1 MKSIIALSVA
11 FVVLLGASIGFYIWY
26 FDDSSNTYVY
36 DYKKNNSYQSYS
48 SSTNQYNHE
57 ENYLSHNTY
66 ENHTQ
71 TNEEKPYESQANS
84 LANNTIASE
93 PNTTNVNIQKEN
105 TTTQKESVNTQDNN
119 TSAQEKNTT
128 TEVKKEKT
136 QSHAQIIQTKTT
148 QTIQNKNTQDVKQ
161 THKKTNTYKNTMQEY
176 IAKGK
181 TSRYEP
187 QLSNDFVKV
196 YVLDGKNLSDYRIG
210 VLKEMINP
218 IENNSQDYNLTIFID
233 MLSNDNMKLSIYNK
247 DIVFEKNKKKYN
259 YVDVKISNLKF
270 LFDKNGYSEYSN
282 EDLLEKINQNLAR
295 EDIIK
300 KVKIQGYAD
309 DRGSTFANYMIGL
322 NRAMNVAKHFFSF
335 TEVIE
340 IESLG
345 KDTYPTKDKSDS
357 QRQNNRKVEI
367 SFYN

>member
-1 MKSIIALSVA
+1 MKGIIALSVA
-11 FVVLLGASIGFYIWY
+11 LVILLGASIGFYMWY
-26 FDDSSNTYVY
+26 FEDNSNTYVY
-36 DYKKNNSYQSYS
+36 DYKKNSSYQSYTPPDTQYNQERNNIS
-48 SSTNQYNHE
+48 DNTYYQAQQTNQEPLKE
-57 ENYLSHNTY
+57 EIS
-66 ENHTQ
+66 TQ
-71 TNEEKPYESQANS
+71 NNS
-84 LANNTIASE
+84 AID
-93 PNTTNVNIQKEN
+93 EN
-105 TTTQKESVNTQDNN
+105 TSSQEVAPTTQINTAEVSENEVSEN
-119 TSAQEKNTT
+119 EVSENEVSENEVSENEITTPKITQEKQEAPVENNKQINI
-128 TEVKKEKT
+128 KKEKT
-136 QSHAQIIQTKTT
+136 TK
-148 QTIQNKNTQDVKQ
+148 
-161 THKKTNTYKNTMQEY
+161 YKSTMQEY

-187 QLSNDFVKV
+187 RLSDDFVKV
-196 YVLDGKNLSDYRIG
+196 YVLDGKSLSDYRIDM
-210 VLKEMINP
+210 LKEMINP
-218 IENNSQDYNLTIFID
+218 VKANSQDYNLTIFID

-247 DIVFEKNKKKYN
+247 DIVFAKNKKKYN
-259 YVDVKISNLKF
+259 YVDVKISDLKF
-270 LFDKNGYSEYSN
+270 LFERNGYSEYSN
-282 EDLLEKINQNLAR
+282 ENLLEKINQNLAR

-300 KVKIQGYAD
+300 RIKIQGYAD

>member
-1 MKSIIALSVA
+1 MKGIIALSVA
-11 FVVLLGASIGFYIWY
+11 LVILLGASIGFYMWY
-26 FDDSSNTYVY
+26 FEDNSNTYVY
-36 DYKKNNSYQSYS
+36 DYKKNNSYQSYTPPDTQYNQERNNIS
-48 SSTNQYNHE
+48 DNTYYQAQQTNQEPLKE
-57 ENYLSHNTY
+57 EIS
-66 ENHTQ
+66 TQ
-71 TNEEKPYESQANS
+71 
-84 LANNTIASE
+84 NNPAID
-93 PNTTNVNIQKEN
+93 EN
-105 TTTQKESVNTQDNN
+105 TSSQEVPPTTQINTAEVSENEVSEN
-119 TSAQEKNTT
+119 EITTPKITQEKQEAPVENNKQINI
-128 TEVKKEKT
+128 KKEKT
-136 QSHAQIIQTKTT
+136 TK
-148 QTIQNKNTQDVKQ
+148 
-161 THKKTNTYKNTMQEY
+161 YKSTMQEY

-187 QLSNDFVKV
+187 RLSDDFVKV
-196 YVLDGKNLSDYRIG
+196 YVLDGKSLSDYRIDM
-210 VLKEMINP
+210 LKEMINP
-218 IENNSQDYNLTIFID
+218 VKANSQDYNLTIFID

-247 DIVFEKNKKKYN
+247 DIVFAKNKKKYN
-259 YVDVKISNLKF
+259 YVDVKISDLKF
-270 LFDKNGYSEYSN
+270 LFERNGYSEYSN
-282 EDLLEKINQNLAR
+282 ENLLEKINQNLAR

-300 KVKIQGYAD
+300 RIKIQGYAD